1 VTRSEPNA
9 QSGETTLMEPCSRSV
24 PGVDDLQISLAS
36 GEVTIVYDPALIS
49 PARMQETVIRTG
61 FGTGGMNATNGHDPR
76 PDQCG

>member
-1 VTRSEPNA
+1 
-9 QSGETTLMEPCSRSV
+9 MEPCSRSV